1 MKQFVNGATAARKP
15 AMTDQAAQS
24 GYHEIVQ
31 AAYAPCVV
39 RIGSEPSPMHDDY
52 ATLIGAGRV
61 LVVEKVGIVQG

>member
-1 MKQFVNGATAARKP
+1 
-15 AMTDQAAQS
+15 MTDQAAQS